1 MGNELADRWMQ
12 QIPQMEGQIE
22 KTDMVICEQV
32 NDELSGTIQR
42 LLPES
47 ERFKRWN
54 FSAKCMSELVLGTF
68 WPRDESKNPGSYGM
82 ILLNL
87 IHKNSLEGFWIELGC
102 DEQGG
107 RFKFTGACKM
117 VPSTWHRNP

>member
-1 MGNELADRWMQ
+1 MRGPTYLPLNRENSEDQMGNELADRWMQ

-47 ERFKRWN
+47 ERVKRWN
-54 FSAKCMSELVLGTF
+54 FSAKCMSELVLGT
-68 WPRDESKNPGSYGM
+68 
-82 ILLNL
+82 
-87 IHKNSLEGFWIELGC
+87 
-102 DEQGG
+102 
-107 RFKFTGACKM
+107 
-117 VPSTWHRNP
+117 